1 MSFITQFLINQ
12 GIPQETII
20 LLLMLPIAATIIA
33 FARQVVGIKGFGI
46 YTPLIIAFAFTAT
59 GLKYGLIF
67 FVTIVAIGTLARL
80 LVKHFRLLYLPR
92 MAIVITVVAI
102 AILLILFGGTYL
114 NGPQLLAA
122 PILAVLI
129 MIPLVEKFIAVQI
142 ERGARNAIFIT
153 AETLILSIICFS
165 VISWNLLQ
173 ELVLAYPF
181 WFLLGSV
188 LINIFLGKWTGL
200 RLTEYYR
207 FREVI
212 KNIEL
217 PKKK

>member
-1 MSFITQFLINQ
+1 MSFLTQYLINQ
-12 GIPQETII
+12 GIPHETVT

-33 FARQVVGIKGFGI
+33 FARQVIGIKGFGI

-59 GLKYGLIF
+59 GLKYGLAF
-67 FVTIVAIGTLARL
+67 FVTIIAIGTLTRILAKR
-80 LVKHFRLLYLPR
+80 FRLLYLPR

-102 AILLILFGGTYL
+102 AILLTLLGGTYI

-142 ERGARNAIFIT
+142 ERGARNAIYIT
-153 AETLILSIICFS
+153 IETLILSIVCFS
-165 VISWNLLQ
+165 VISWSFLQDMVLL
-173 ELVLAYPF
+173 YPL